1 MEATMANFDSAIPVI
16 LQHEG
21 GYVNHPNDPGGAT
34 NFGVSMRFLA
44 DYGNLG
50 DFDGD
55 GDVDIED
62 IRNMTEDQA
71 KSVYKQMWW
80 DKYNYGRIIDQTIA
94 TKVLDLSVNMGAKRA
109 HILLQTALN
118 NAFGLKLTV
127 DGVLGPATFSVINS
141 CTDDTEQTL
150 LTAYCDEAFG
160 FYQRLIDK
168 NPKFKAFEKGWK
180 RRAYSV
186 GTANTIG

>member
-1 MEATMANFDSAIPVI
+1 MASFEKAIPVI

-34 NFGVSMRFLA
+34 NFGVSLRFLA
-44 DYGNLG
+44 EHPELG

-55 GDVDIED
+55 GDVDVED
-62 IRNMTEDQA
+62 IRNMTEADAQ
-71 KSVYKQMWW
+71 KVYRVMWW
-80 DKYNYGRIIDQTIA
+80 DKYGYGRIIDQTIA
-94 TKVLDLSVNMGAKRA
+94 TKVMDLSVNMGAKRA

-127 DGVLGPATFSVINS
+127 DGVLGPASFSVINS

-150 LTAYCDEAFG
+150 LTAYCNEAFG
-160 FYQRLIDK
+160 FYQRLIAK

-180 RRAYSV
+180 KRAFSV
-186 GTANTIG
+186 GTANQLG

>member
-1 MEATMANFDSAIPVI
+1 MADFEKAIPVI
-16 LQHEG
+16 LAHEG

-34 NFGVSMRFLA
+34 NFGVSLRFLA
-44 DYGNLG
+44 EHPEMG

-55 GDVDIED
+55 GDVDVED
-62 IRNMTEDQA
+62 IRNMSVDDA
-71 KSVYKQMWW
+71 KNVYRKLWW
-80 DKYNYGRIIDQTIA
+80 EKYKYGQIIDQTIA

-118 NAFGLKLTV
+118 KAFGLKLTV
-127 DGVLGPATFSVINS
+127 DGILGPASIGVINACS
-141 CTDDTEQTL
+141 DDTEQTL

-168 NPKFKAFEKGWK
+168 NPKFKVFEKGWK
-180 RRAYSV
+180 KRAYSV
-186 GTANTIG
+186 GSANQLG